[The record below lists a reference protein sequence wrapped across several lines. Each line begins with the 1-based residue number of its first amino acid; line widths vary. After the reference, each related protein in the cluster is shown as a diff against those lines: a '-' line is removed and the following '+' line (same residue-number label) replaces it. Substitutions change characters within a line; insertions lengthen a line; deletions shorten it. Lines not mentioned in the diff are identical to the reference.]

1 MGRSPCC
8 DKIGVKKGPWS
19 PQEDRILI
27 HFIRM
32 NGHENWRALPKQAG
46 LLRCVKSCRLR
57 WVNYLRPDIKR
68 GNFTSEEEETIIKLH
83 QLLGNRWSAIA
94 SRLPGRTDNE
104 IKNLWNI
111 HLKKRVGLDP
121 VTNHSKSHTEK
132 SLSMEKGNLGL
143 IQAKALVDSPT
154 RISNSSDTLYD
165 SHNLS
170 SENLSSINSI
180 DSELVNENSSST
192 LDWLESSSIN
202 SFDDPF
208 IIEKQEYAT
217 ERRTYEAVWEDSSNG
232 EAHFITSD
240 YLEDDFMS
248 CMDGADTDPHLLKN
262 TDGANIDSHLLKDLE
277 LQSNTDDSDCFGY
290 WLNVLRQARA

>member
-46 LLRCVKSCRLR
+46 LLRCGKSCRLR

-121 VTNHSKSHTEK
+121 
-132 SLSMEKGNLGL
+132 
-143 IQAKALVDSPT
+143 
-154 RISNSSDTLYD
+154 D

-290 WLNVLRQARA
+290 FEASQGMTHVIVGLSASFGALANGVIETFQLLVFPWGGGEISTN